1 MGFRSDIAI
10 EESKHRLRA
19 QDARVLKEQA
29 EEAKRTTVDD
39 LTRGVVN
46 YKYLGLDF
54 QQTDKENEMR

>member
-1 MGFRSDIAI
+1 MFFLDIAI
-10 EESKHRLRA
+10 EESKHRIRA
-19 QDARVLKEQA
+19 HDARALKEQA

-54 QQTDKENEMR
+54 EQTRKENELR